1 MEFDRGEDLLRQ
13 LGSNIFKDR
22 SELAADEAWCD
33 FRVVDVGK
41 VVVDDGLRR
50 LTG

>member
-1 MEFDRGEDLLRQ
+1 MEFDRGEDLLHQ
-13 LGSNIFKDR
+13 LGSNFFENR
-22 SELAADEAWCD
+22 PELAADEAWCD

-41 VVVDDGLRR
+41 VVVDDGLRC